1 MPIFIMALPGDNE
14 YILWH
19 RIIDNVEKTLSFMT
33 AIKTF
38 TLFFLFVPMLFAQST
53 EHRRITSLNG
63 QWNAI
68 IDPYENGY
76 YNYRYEPSGDGY
88 FKNRKP
94 ATKHDLIE
102 YDFDLSETLNVP
114 GDWNTQRSELL
125 FYEGTI
131 WYKRSFDY
139 SLPAGKRLFVHFGA
153 ANYHAIVYFNGEKLG
168 EHIGGFTP
176 FQFEI
181 TGTVKEKGNF
191 LIVKVDNKRHR
202 EAVPTVNTDWWN
214 YGGLTRDVYLTE
226 TPATL
231 IKDYSVQL
239 QRGSN
244 NQIYG
249 WVQLSGDSAMKNVTV
264 AASRAKFRQSGTT
277 DAQGRF
283 FFSGKGAVNRWS
295 PETPHLYDVT
305 ITAGSDTIREQIGF
319 RTIET
324 KGSDI
329 LLNGVSIFLRG
340 ISIHEESPTHG
351 GRAFSAEDARI
362 TLRRAKDL
370 GCNFVR
376 LAHYPHNEH
385 MIRMAD
391 SMGLLVWSEVPVY
404 WTITWEN
411 PATLAN
417 AKNQLSEM
425 ITRDKNRASVI
436 LWSVANE
443 TPLSEPRLRFL
454 TSLVS
459 HVRSLDSTRLL
470 TAALERHYIDAA
482 TQVINDPLGKYLDV
496 LGCNEYIGWY
506 EDLPEKASRVS
517 WKFEYDKPLIISEFG
532 ADAKYGFHGDSLTR
546 WTEEYQE
553 YLYKQQIGM
562 LKTIAPLRGVSPW
575 ILADFRSPRR
585 PLPKIQDF
593 FNRKG
598 LISNTGEKKKAYWI
612 LREYYGELQ
621 QQWKTRK

>member
-1 MPIFIMALPGDNE
+1 MRILKRITLLCCIAPALFSQIRED
-14 YILWH
+14 
-19 RIIDNVEKTLSFMT
+19 
-33 AIKTF
+33 
-38 TLFFLFVPMLFAQST
+38 
-53 EHRRITSLNG
+53 RRATSLNG
-63 QWNAI
+63 PWNII

-76 YNYRYEPSGDGY
+76 YNYRYEPSADGY
-88 FKNRKP
+88 FRNRKP
-94 ATKHDLIE
+94 AAKHDLIE

-176 FQFEI
+176 FHFEI
-181 TGTVKEKGNF
+181 TGAVKEKGNF
-191 LIVKVDNKRHR
+191 LIVKVDNKRYR

-226 TPATL
+226 TPATY

-249 WVQLSGDSAMKNVTV
+249 WVQLSNETVMKNVTI
-264 AASRAKFRQSGTT
+264 AIPRAKFRHSGTT
-277 DAQGRF
+277 DAHGRL
-283 FFSGKGAVNRWS
+283 FFSGKGTVDRWS
-295 PETPHLYDVT
+295 PETPHLYDVI
-305 ITAGSDTIREQIGF
+305 ITAGRDTVRERIGF

-329 LLNGVSIFLRG
+329 LLNGVPVFLRG

-362 TLRRAKDL
+362 TLQRAKDL

-385 MIRMAD
+385 MIRTAD

-411 PATLAN
+411 PSTLAN

-425 ITRDKNRASVI
+425 IMRDKNRASVI

-470 TAALERHYIDAA
+470 TAALERHYIDAV
-482 TQVINDPLGKYLDV
+482 TQVINDPLGNYLDV

-532 ADAKYGFHGDSLTR
+532 ADAKYGLHGDSLTR

-593 FNRKG
+593 YNRKG
-598 LISNTGEKKKAYWI
+598 LIANTGEKKKAYWI
-612 LREYYGELQ
+612 LKKYYRELQ
-621 QQWKTRK
+621 QQWKTEK